1 VIGMVVLDIAAPILL
16 MLGLKNTSAAAASLL
31 NNFEIVATSL
41 IALLLFKEAISGRLW
56 LAIALVT
63 LSSALLSIEK
73 GATLS
78 FSPGSL
84 LVISACIC
92 WGFENNCTRRLSEK
106 DPLEIVVV
114 KGFGSG
120 VGALIVARIASE
132 ALPAPLPLFF
142 SLLLGFIAYGLSI
155 CFYIHA
161 QRTLGAA
168 KTSAYYAF
176 APFIGTFLSLIL
188 FGQPPA
194 FLFWI
199 ALPIMLA
206 GAYLAATD
214 QAPEK

>member
-1 VIGMVVLDIAAPILL
+1 M
-16 MLGLKNTSAAAASLL
+16 
-31 NNFEIVATSL
+31 
-41 IALLLFKEAISGRLW
+41 
-56 LAIALVT
+56 T

-120 VGALIVARIASE
+120 VGALIVAFIAGESF
-132 ALPAPLPLFF
+132 PAFCPLVLA
-142 SLLLGFIAYGLSI
+142 LLLGFVAYGLSI
-155 CFYIHA
+155 FFYIHA

-176 APFIGTFLSLIL
+176 APFIGALLSLIL

-194 FLFWI
+194 SLFWI
-199 ALPIMLA
+199 ALPIMLL
-206 GAYLAATD
+206 GAYLAAR
-214 QAPEK
+214 E